1 MRLREGAARSD
12 MALVSALALLACLI
26 CAAAPGGLAPVRV
39 PLALPLVLVLPG
51 YATVTALFAPDTLRA
66 PERIMLSLSLSIVAA
81 ILTGLAVDIAGF
93 KLLAAPWIELLA
105 AVTLVATATAIARG
119 NERPLSL
126 PGPLPRLRAH
136 EWLALLAAL
145 VLLAAAAAIGF
156 RPLPPPAKTQGT
168 VAFGLLEAPGGRAG
182 VCVSVINEE
191 FHANSYRVVVS
202 VPGRANRTLTTTR
215 LDPGAT
221 WNREVAVGPG
231 FPDVTAR
238 LYRGSAPSR
247 AYRNTSL
254 PKWAPYLRAL
264 HC

>member
-1 MRLREGAARSD
+1 VRLREGVARSD
-12 MALVSALALLACLI
+12 MALVSALALLACLV

-51 YATVTALFAPDTLRA
+51 YATVTALFAPDTLRV
-66 PERIMLSLSLSIVAA
+66 PERIMLTLSLSIVAA

-93 KLLAAPWIELLA
+93 KLLAAPWVELLA
-105 AVTLVATATAIARG
+105 VVTLVATATAIARG
-119 NERPLSL
+119 HERALRL
-126 PGPLPRLRAH
+126 PGQLPRLRPH
-136 EWLALLAAL
+136 EWLALLVAV
-145 VLLAAAAAIGF
+145 VLLAGAAAIGF

-168 VAFGLLEAPGGRAG
+168 VMFGLLEAPGGRDG
-182 VCVSVINEE
+182 VCVSVINGE
-191 FHANSYRVVVS
+191 FHVESYRVVVS
-202 VPGRANRTLTTTR
+202 VPGRPNRTLTTTR
-215 LDPGAT
+215 LAPGVT
-221 WNREVAVGPG
+221 WNREVPVGSG

-238 LYRGSAPSR
+238 LYRGAGTSS